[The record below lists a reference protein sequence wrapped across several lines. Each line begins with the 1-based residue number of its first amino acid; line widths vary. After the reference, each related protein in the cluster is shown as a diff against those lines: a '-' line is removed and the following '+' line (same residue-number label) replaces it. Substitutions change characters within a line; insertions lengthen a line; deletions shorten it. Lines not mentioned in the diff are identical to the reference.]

1 MPRSENR
8 LFFPQSALDEW
19 IVDGSVEL
27 VDGELVILSE
37 GARFRL
43 TEAVRV
49 LEEVSG
55 SGDANDLCG
64 RVKDRAELEG
74 LGAELVESSM
84 LLGDA
89 AYDTVPG
96 WLGVPTGT
104 RSFSR
109 ELAFASSKGDAQLK
123 SDEELQHRYLAQNAR
138 AGDDNWPRS
147 PGRSTIPLA

>member
-27 VDGELVILSE
+27 VDGELVIISE
-37 GARFRL
+37 GLRFKL

-55 SGDANDLCG
+55 SGDTHDLRG

-96 WLGVPTGT
+96 WCGT
-104 RSFSR
+104 PVRSPAGRRDPSAR
-109 ELAFASSKGDAQLK
+109 HAEGEGELK
-123 SDEELQHRYLAQNAR
+123 SDEESLLRFLAKNA
-138 AGDDNWPRS
+138 
-147 PGRSTIPLA
+147 

>member
-1 MPRSENR
+1 VARSENR

-27 VDGELVILSE
+27 VDGQLVILSE
-37 GARFRL
+37 GLRFRL

-55 SGDANDLCG
+55 SGDMHDLRG

-89 AYDTVPG
+89 AFDTVPG
-96 WLGVPTGT
+96 WSGVPV
-104 RSFSR
+104 RSPVDRR
-109 ELAFASSKGDAQLK
+109 ESSAGDGKGEAELK
-123 SDEELQHRYLAQNAR
+123 SDEESLLRFLAKNA
-138 AGDDNWPRS
+138 
-147 PGRSTIPLA
+147 

>member
-1 MPRSENR
+1 VPRSENR

-37 GARFRL
+37 GLRFKL

-55 SGDANDLCG
+55 SGDTHDLRG
-64 RVKDRAELEG
+64 RVKARADLEG

-96 WLGVPTGT
+96 WCGVPV
-104 RSFSR
+104 RSRADRR
-109 ELAFASSKGDAQLK
+109 ESSARDGNGEAELK
-123 SDEELQHRYLAQNAR
+123 SDEESLVRFLAKNA
-138 AGDDNWPRS
+138 
-147 PGRSTIPLA
+147 

>member
-1 MPRSENR
+1 
-8 LFFPQSALDEW
+8 
-19 IVDGSVEL
+19 

-37 GARFRL
+37 GARFKL

-55 SGDANDLCG
+55 SGDAHDLLG
-64 RVKDRAELEG
+64 RVKERAELEG

-96 WLGVPTGT
+96 WLGVPVGAGA
-104 RSFSR
+104 RR
-109 ELAFASSKGDAQLK
+109 ELK
-123 SDEELQHRYLAQNAR
+123 SDEELVLRFLAQNA
-138 AGDDNWPRS
+138 
-147 PGRSTIPLA
+147 